1 MGIISLIQTY
11 SHLLFVCFGAG
22 CVVSLVREFRQGLPP
37 KTVRLLKLLEWVLIP
52 PGFAAI
58 FVTVQ
63 QHSVR
68 HFALHPQG
76 TVAVFA
82 GVAVLSALLIVAK
95 RRKSGTLLAW
105 LGGLLGVPGVVF
117 SLLLLG
123 MYFQSP
129 KQFEQLRATYGKLAA
144 TAGQSAPNFAFTLLA
159 NREVR
164 QLWDYRGKVVLL
176 NVWATWCAPC
186 LQEMPDLDQLQKKY
200 GIAGLVVINLS
211 DENIETIDRHLAKHP
226 MVTTH
231 GRVDQQDVPE
241 FYQFGGARPTT
252 FLIGANG
259 EVIEPVVG
267 AKDMKYFEGILKKV
281 KL

>member
-11 SHLLFVCFGAG
+11 SLLLFAFFAAG
-22 CVVSLVREFRQGLPP
+22 CVVSLVREFRKGLQP
-37 KTVRLLKLLEWVLIP
+37 KTDRLLKLLEWILLP

-68 HFALHPQG
+68 YFALYPQG
-76 TVAVFA
+76 TVAVFV
-82 GVAVLSALLIVAK
+82 GVAVLSVLLIVAK
-95 RRKSGTLLAW
+95 RKKSSALLAW
-105 LGGLLGVPGVVF
+105 LGGLLGVPVTVF

-144 TAGQSAPNFAFTLLA
+144 TEGKSAPNFSFTLMA
-159 NREVR
+159 NREAR
-164 QLWDYRGKVVLL
+164 QLADYRGKIVLL
-176 NVWATWCAPC
+176 NIWATWCAPC
-186 LQEMPDLDQLQKKY
+186 LKEMPDLDRLQKKY
-200 GIAGLVVINLS
+200 GDAGLVVINLS
-211 DENIETIDRHLAKHP
+211 DESLEIIDRYLAKHP

-231 GRVDQQDVPE
+231 GRVERTAVPE

-259 EVIEPVVG
+259 EVIETVVG
-267 AKDMKYFEGILKKV
+267 AKDMGYFESILSMA